1 MNGGATVVDSLE
13 RVDGAEWDS
22 ILLPNRLAQSHRF
35 HRALASSKI
44 NDCDYRYFRYRDAS
58 GRLVA
63 HCSFYAISTPL
74 DLFLPRSNPATRVLT
89 GVRWLYPRFLDFQ
102 MVECGSPTTLG
113 YPVAFRVGVS
123 AEQRREI
130 WRALIRSMES
140 FAAEKKADLL
150 VVRDFREDERP
161 TAAPLVEQGF
171 ACVPNLEN
179 TVLRMRWTTFD
190 EYIGSLRAHYRRQ
203 VRLNLARAKRAGLRI
218 ERVQEFASMAAE
230 MARLWRLTHLRSTAY
245 QREVLG
251 PDYFENLAAR
261 LGDRTFAT
269 FLWLGSR
276 LVGFT
281 LYLLDD
287 TVLVPS
293 YIGIDYAYNDEA
305 ALVFNAYYDWVRTGI
320 DLGVPVMELGI
331 TTYESKLRLGAE
343 IERLGIFIRYRRPRL
358 TPALAVAY
366 RWMTP
371 QQSRTRHNV
380 FAMRSTA

>member
-1 MNGGATVVDSLE
+1 MTGGATVVDSLE
-13 RVDGAEWDS
+13 RIDDAEWDS
-22 ILLPNRLAQSHRF
+22 ILLPNRMAQSHRF
-35 HRALASSKI
+35 HRVLASSRI
-44 NDCDYRYFRYRDAS
+44 NDCDYRYFRYRDTS

-74 DLFLPRSNPATRVLT
+74 DVFLPRSHPATRLLT
-89 GVRWLYPRFLDFQ
+89 GVRRLYPRFLNFHV
-102 MVECGSPTTLG
+102 VECGSPTTLG
-113 YPVAFRVGVS
+113 YPVAFRADAS

-130 WRALIRSMES
+130 WRALIGSMES
-140 FAAEKKADLL
+140 FATERKADLL
-150 VVRDFREDERP
+150 VVRDFQEEERAA
-161 TAAPLVEQGF
+161 AAPLVEQGF

-179 TVLRMRWTTFD
+179 TVLRIRWGTFD
-190 EYIGSLRAHYRRQ
+190 EYLASLRAHYRRQ
-203 VRLNLARAKRAGLRI
+203 VRLNLDRAKRAGLRI
-218 ERVQEFASMAAE
+218 ERVRDFAPMASE

-251 PDYFENLAAR
+251 ADYFENIAG

-305 ALVFNAYYDWVRTGI
+305 SLVFNAYYDWVRTGI
-320 DLGVPVMELGI
+320 DLGVPAMELGM
-331 TTYESKLRLGAE
+331 TTYESKLRLGAV
-343 IERLGIFIRYRRPRL
+343 IEPLGIFIRYRRRWL
-358 TPALAVAY
+358 TPAVAATY

-371 QQSRTRHNV
+371 QQSRTHHNV
-380 FAMRSTA
+380 FAMSSNA

>member
-1 MNGGATVVDSLE
+1 MSGGATVVDSLA
-13 RVDGAEWDS
+13 RVDGTEWDS

-35 HRALASSKI
+35 HRALAASKI
-44 NDCDYRYFRYRDAS
+44 NDSDYRYFRYRDAG

-74 DLFLPRSNPATRVLT
+74 DLFLPRSSPAARVLA
-89 GVRWLYPRFLDFQ
+89 GVRSLYPGFLRFRV
-102 MVECGSPTTLG
+102 VECGSPTTLG
-113 YPVAFRVGVS
+113 YPVAFRAGL
-123 AEQRREI
+123 APEERREI
-130 WRALIRSMES
+130 WHALVRSMES
-140 FAAEKKADLL
+140 FAAEKQADLL

-179 TVLRMRWTTFD
+179 TVLRMRWATFD
-190 EYIGSLRAHYRRQ
+190 EYVGSLRAHYRRQ
-203 VRLNLARAKRAGLRI
+203 VRLNLARAERAGLRL
-218 ERVQEFASMAAE
+218 ERVRDFAPLASE
-230 MARLWRLTHLRSTAY
+230 MARLWRLTHLRSTTY

-251 PDYFENLAAR
+251 PDYFENVAAC
-261 LGDRTFAT
+261 LGDRTFAGV
-269 FLWLGSR
+269 LRLGSR

-293 YIGIDYAYNDEA
+293 YIGIDYAQNDEA

-320 DLGVPVMELGI
+320 DLGVPLMSLGI

-343 IERLGIFIRYRRPRL
+343 IEPLGIFIRYRRPGL
-358 TPALAVAY
+358 TPALAAAY

-371 QQSRTRHNV
+371 RQSRARHNV
-380 FAMRSTA
+380 FSGRPTA

>member
-1 MNGGATVVDSLE
+1 
-13 RVDGAEWDS
+13 
-22 ILLPNRLAQSHRF
+22 
-35 HRALASSKI
+35 
-44 NDCDYRYFRYRDAS
+44 
-58 GRLVA
+58 
-63 HCSFYAISTPL
+63 
-74 DLFLPRSNPATRVLT
+74 
-89 GVRWLYPRFLDFQ
+89 
-102 MVECGSPTTLG
+102 
-113 YPVAFRVGVS
+113 
-123 AEQRREI
+123 
-130 WRALIRSMES
+130 
-140 FAAEKKADLL
+140 
-150 VVRDFREDERP
+150 
-161 TAAPLVEQGF
+161 
-171 ACVPNLEN
+171 
-179 TVLRMRWTTFD
+179 
-190 EYIGSLRAHYRRQ
+190 

-218 ERVQEFASMAAE
+218 ERVREFAPMAAD

-380 FAMRSTA
+380 FALRSTA

>member
-1 MNGGATVVDSLE
+1 MNGGATVVDSLDQI
-13 RVDGAEWDS
+13 DGAEWDS

-35 HRALASSKI
+35 HRALAASKI
-44 NDCDYRYFRYRDAS
+44 NDCDYRYFRYRDAG
-58 GRLVA
+58 GRLA
-63 HCSFYAISTPL
+63 AQCSFYAISTPL
-74 DLFLPRSNPATRVLT
+74 DLFLPRSNPAARVLA
-89 GVRWLYPRFLDFQ
+89 GVRRLYPRFLDFRV
-102 MVECGSPTTLG
+102 VECGGPTTLG
-113 YPVAFRVGVS
+113 YPVAFRAGVVG
-123 AEQRREI
+123 EERRDI
-130 WRALIRSMES
+130 WRALVRAMES
-140 FAAEKKADLL
+140 FAAEKKAGLL

-161 TAAPLVEQGF
+161 DAAPLVEQGF

-179 TVLRMRWTTFD
+179 TVLRMRWATFD
-190 EYIGSLRAHYRRQ
+190 EYLGSLRAHYRRQ
-203 VRLNLARAKRAGLRI
+203 IRLNLARAERAGLRL
-218 ERVQEFASMAAE
+218 ERVRDFAPWASE

-269 FLWLGSR
+269 FLRLGSR

-293 YIGIDYAYNDEA
+293 YIGIDYAHNEEA

-320 DLGVPVMELGI
+320 DLRVPLMSLGI
-331 TTYESKLRLGAE
+331 TTYEPKLRLGAT
-343 IERLGIFIRYRRPRL
+343 IEPLAIFMRYRRPGL
-358 TPALAVAY
+358 TPALAAAY

-371 QQSRTRHNV
+371 RQSRTRHDV
-380 FAMRSTA
+380 FVTRATA

>member
-1 MNGGATVVDSLE
+1 MNGGAPVVDSLE

-63 HCSFYAISTPL
+63 YCLFYAISTPL
-74 DLFLPRSNPATRVLT
+74 DLFLPRSSPATRVLT
-89 GVRWLYPRFLDFQ
+89 GVRLLYPRFLDFQ

-171 ACVPNLEN
+171 ACVPSGP
-179 TVLRMRWTTFD
+179 TT
-190 EYIGSLRAHYRRQ
+190 G
-203 VRLNLARAKRAGLRI
+203 ARCG
-218 ERVQEFASMAAE
+218 
-230 MARLWRLTHLRSTAY
+230 
-245 QREVLG
+245 
-251 PDYFENLAAR
+251 
-261 LGDRTFAT
+261 
-269 FLWLGSR
+269 
-276 LVGFT
+276 
-281 LYLLDD
+281 
-287 TVLVPS
+287 
-293 YIGIDYAYNDEA
+293 
-305 ALVFNAYYDWVRTGI
+305 
-320 DLGVPVMELGI
+320 
-331 TTYESKLRLGAE
+331 
-343 IERLGIFIRYRRPRL
+343 
-358 TPALAVAY
+358 
-366 RWMTP
+366 
-371 QQSRTRHNV
+371 
-380 FAMRSTA
+380 

>member
-13 RVDGAEWDS
+13 QVDGAEWDS
-22 ILLPNRLAQSHRF
+22 ILLPDRLAHSHSF
-35 HRALASSKI
+35 HRALAGSRI

-58 GRLVA
+58 GRLIA
-63 HCSFYAISTPL
+63 HGSFYSISTPL
-74 DLFLPRSNPATRVLT
+74 DLFLPRSNPTARVLA
-89 GVRWLYPRFLDFQ
+89 GVRRLHPRFLDFL

-113 YPVAFRVGVS
+113 HPVAFSAGVS
-123 AEQRREI
+123 PEQRREI
-130 WRALIRSMES
+130 WKSLVHSMET

-150 VVRDFREDERP
+150 VVRDFRDEERP
-161 TAAPLVEQGF
+161 TAAPLLEQGF

-179 TVLRMRWTTFD
+179 TVLRMRWATFD
-190 EYIGSLRAHYRRQ
+190 EYLGSLRAHYRRQ
-203 VRLNLARAKRAGLRI
+203 IRLNLARGQRAGLRI
-218 ERVQEFASMAAE
+218 ERVREYAPMATE
-230 MARLWRLTHLRSTAY
+230 MARLWRLTHLRSTSY

-251 PDYFENLAAR
+251 PDYFENLAAC
-261 LGDRTFAT
+261 LGDRTFAA

-293 YIGIDYAYNDEA
+293 YIGIDYAYNDQA

-320 DLGVPVMELGI
+320 DLRVPMMTLGI

-343 IERLGIFIRYRRPRL
+343 IERLTIFIRHRRPSL
-358 TPALAVAY
+358 TPALAAAY

-371 QQSRTRHNV
+371 RQSRARHNV